1 MTGLQWS
8 SIPHCHFYTA
18 VLFIVPRASLVPL
31 VTRCCESVLRAS
43 GYYKTASAAGPCT
56 SCESNNGSV
65 TGVKGCASC
74 AAPTGSTGPV
84 LCYLVKESTGGAN
97 LSSGAI
103 AGISIAVIAV
113 VGGLVGFLC
122 WWFICRGKA

>member
-1 MTGLQWS
+1 MTSVHALCSPPCIQ
-8 SIPHCHFYTA
+8 CY
-18 VLFIVPRASLVPL
+18 
-31 VTRCCESVLRAS
+31 ESVLHAS
-43 GYYKTASAAGPCT
+43 GYYKTASGSGACT
-56 SCESNNGSV
+56 SCESKSGSV
-65 TGVKGCASC
+65 TGVKGCLSC
-74 AAPTGSTGPV
+74 AAPTSSTGPV
-84 LCYLVKESTGGAN
+84 LCYLVRDSASVNKGG